1 MAAQIRVDWDLLAK
15 EQEKI
20 DVLRELEEAQEKIDV
35 FRELEEALSECRER
49 GPTQDELNA
58 VAAAKAAIKAG
69 GTTSRKKPKNLFD
82 AVVAA
87 VESDASANSPMSLPS
102 LKKHI
107 TSSMGTDFSK
117 TASKNRLK
125 KVLSSAVEQ
134 GVIQKEG
141 GSYLPSGSVLTQG
154 LLSSEAW
161 CVDLGDRGLIKE
173 EYGPWWFFKKS
184 EACKFRKMMSNEC
197 GAFTRDIPMYNR
209 TPIATGYYEEGR
221 MAPKGCPP
229 FKLDRSEVNCECWQ
243 FTLAF
248 FESAE
253 EAFECYEEGP
263 SPS

>member
-1 MAAQIRVDWDLLAK
+1 MAAQSRVVWDLSFRAPKPISAK

-20 DVLRELEEAQEKIDV
+20 DTR
-35 FRELEEALSECRER
+35 RELEEALSECQKR

-58 VAAAKAAIKAG
+58 VAAAKATIKAG
-69 GTTSRKKPKNLFD
+69 GATSRKKPKNLFD

-87 VESDASANSPMSLPS
+87 VESDASANNPMSLPS

-107 TSSMGTDFSK
+107 TSSIGTDFSK

-141 GSYLPSGSVLTQG
+141 GSYLPSGSALTQD

-161 CVDLGDRGLIKE
+161 CVDMCGRAFIPD
-173 EYGPWWFFKKS
+173 EYGAWWFFDKS
-184 EACKFRKMMSNEC
+184 EAIKFRNMMAREC
-197 GAFTRDIPMYNR
+197 GAFTRDIPMYNK

-229 FKLDRSEVNCECWQ
+229 FLLNHSAVDCDCCQ
-243 FTLAF
+243 FSLAF
-248 FESAE
+248 FESAK